1 LGSGLGGTSRDEF
14 FSVAADY
21 ILRHTRYQRADRFDP
36 LGQLFEELAAW
47 CQGEI
52 VRDEK
57 QTGHRK
63 RHIKVRVHNPK
74 HPRQS
79 KAFVGDWILYTDK
92 GYKVYTNMAFRQS
105 FDETET
111 PDAAGVVTPPVPIE
125 NIEEP
130 LKAELRDAHSAA
142 QTREMLENKPDVE
155 AEIRR
160 EMLTQNPL
168 SPEMQQAVETIEAEG
183 GTVEAATP
191 QGIADAV
198 RENEQ
203 ERVIDATEGKRVL
216 SVQEQA
222 QMDPQEIRELIQTG
236 EVVLAQDL
244 VA

>member
-1 LGSGLGGTSRDEF
+1 MIVTQKFVRK
-14 FSVAADY
+14 
-21 ILRHTRYQRADRFDP
+21 P
-36 LGQLFEELAAW
+36 LFVDAVRVTTANFEELAAW

-111 PDAAGVVTPPVPIE
+111 PSVPIE

-130 LKAELRDAHSAA
+130 LKAELRDAHDAA
-142 QTREMLENKPDVE
+142 QTREMLEDKPNLE
-155 AEIRR
+155 AEIHQELLDQRP
-160 EMLTQNPL
+160 M
-168 SPEMQQAVETIEAEG
+168 SPEMQQAIKTIEDEG
-183 GTVEAATP
+183 GTVEQATP
-191 QGIADAV
+191 QALADAV

-203 ERVIDATEGKRVL
+203 EQAATEGKRVL